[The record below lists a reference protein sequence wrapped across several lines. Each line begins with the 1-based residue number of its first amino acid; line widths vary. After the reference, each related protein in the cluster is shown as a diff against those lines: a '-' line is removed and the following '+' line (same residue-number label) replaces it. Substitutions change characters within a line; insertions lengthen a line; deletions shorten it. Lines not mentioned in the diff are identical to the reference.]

1 MDKEQED
8 FLTKL
13 IEIID
18 WYNQPEKYKSIDENI
33 IKRCNESRLFND
45 KNIIYGE
52 FDDKN
57 K

>member
-8 FLTKL
+8 FLKKL

-18 WYNQPEKYKSIDENI
+18 WYKQPEKYKSVDENI
-33 IKRCNESRLFND
+33 IKRCKESRLFND

-52 FDDKN
+52 FDDKG